1 MIEKVLGKITSAY
14 YGLGGYQDV
23 QLGLSVSLEGE
34 GGGTSDFSGFW
45 ADKPGKHAK
54 WTVEDQ
60 IKYHGEVALMI
71 VELLHQAKVDR
82 VEKLVGKPVEITWDN
97 HMLKSWRILTEVL

>member
-1 MIEKVLGKITSAY
+1 M
-14 YGLGGYQDV
+14 
-23 QLGLSVSLEGE
+23 
-34 GGGTSDFSGFW
+34 
-45 ADKPGKHAK
+45 
-54 WTVEDQ
+54 EDQ